1 MAPVNVGVELSVTF
15 QHGPDDNYYLRQA
28 SSATIVAFEDAIG
41 ALEGGVALAFSSGMA
56 ATTAVVESMPVGTV
70 ALAPAASYSGT
81 ATLFATQEQLGRM
94 KVREVDLVDT
104 DAVLAA
110 LPGTDLVW
118 LESPSNPLMGVADL
132 PVIVEAAHGAGA
144 IVAMDSTFNTPFVL
158 RPFAYGVDIVMHSA
172 TKYLSGHSDA
182 LMGVLVTRDGELGA
196 RLRARRDLTGAI
208 PGALESYLALRGLR
222 TLSLRMQRAQE
233 NALELAVRLAAHPD
247 VTRVRFP
254 GLPDDLGHDRATRLH
269 DGYGA
274 MLAFEVAGG
283 AAVADELCRA
293 VQLISHA
300 TSLGGVETLIER
312 RAMHAVDAAR
322 ATPANLLR
330 LSVGIE
336 HVEDLWADL
345 AQALALTQRPR

>member
-1 MAPVNVGVELSVTF
+1 
-15 QHGPDDNYYLRQA
+15 
-28 SSATIVAFEDAIG
+28 
-41 ALEGGVALAFSSGMA
+41 
-56 ATTAVVESMPVGTV
+56 
-70 ALAPAASYSGT
+70 
-81 ATLFATQEQLGRM
+81 M

-132 PVIVEAAHGAGA
+132 PVIVEAAHAAGA

-158 RPFAYGVDIVMHSA
+158 RPFTYGVDIVMHSA

-182 LMGVLVTRDGELGA
+182 LMGVLVTRDAELGA

-222 TLSLRMQRAQE
+222 TLSLRMQRAQQ
-233 NALELAVRLAAHPD
+233 NAMELAVRLAVHPG

-254 GLPDDLGHDRATRLH
+254 GLPDDPGHDRATRLH

-283 AAVADELCRA
+283 SAAADDLCQA